1 MGKEEKSMMQLL
13 KSAQSSK
20 CARQR
25 IGMLPRATCELK
37 AQKKYG
43 TKEIVQIN
51 FMHMKH
57 GGSRRGQEVDRINIS
72 ISVWPEDVYLQ
83 DTVCW
88 LNNAKY

>member
-37 AQKKYG
+37 AQKS
-43 TKEIVQIN
+43 TVQ
-51 FMHMKH
+51 K
-57 GGSRRGQEVDRINIS
+57 R
-72 ISVWPEDVYLQ
+72 
-83 DTVCW
+83 
-88 LNNAKY
+88 